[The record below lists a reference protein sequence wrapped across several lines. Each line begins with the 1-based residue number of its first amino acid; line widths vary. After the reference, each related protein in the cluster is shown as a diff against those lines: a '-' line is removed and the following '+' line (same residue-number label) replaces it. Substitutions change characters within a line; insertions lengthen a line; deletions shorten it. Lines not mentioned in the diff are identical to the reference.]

1 MIASNPAR
9 PRAEKGSL
17 NLWCSECETAF
28 RGELAAW
35 LARKPMTCP
44 HCASRRNLL
53 PWEQI
58 RVFRP
63 DYPRR
68 PEYGHTY
75 SLTKVSYR

>member
-1 MIASNPAR
+1 MSSSAHAR
-9 PRAEKGSL
+9 PGASKGCLS
-17 NLWCSECETAF
+17 LWCSTCETAF

-35 LARKPMTCP
+35 LAGRPQRCP
-44 HCASRRNLL
+44 HCSSRKRLL

-68 PEYGHTY
+68 PEYGRTY
-75 SLTKVSYR
+75 SLTRVSYR

>member
-1 MIASNPAR
+1 MSQPATR
-9 PRAEKGSL
+9 ERAQGFLS
-17 NLWCSECETAF
+17 LWCSHCETAF

-35 LARKPMTCP
+35 LSRKPITCP
-44 HCASRRNLL
+44 HCHARQHLL

-63 DYPRR
+63 DYPTR
-68 PEYGHTY
+68 PEYGRTY